1 VSRYLVWKTNGALSQ
16 EAMLKLVFEEE
27 SKRQNI
33 PCKKKKKYAQKHCG
47 RVRRRDQKKAE
58 IENTRR
64 KKMMGGEVGST
75 KDLVGNAHH

>member
-1 VSRYLVWKTNGALSQ
+1 MELSHRKQCLSWYL
-16 EAMLKLVFEEE
+16 
-27 SKRQNI
+27 KR
-33 PCKKKKKYAQKHCG
+33 KAKDRTFHAKKKKYAQKHCG

>member
-1 VSRYLVWKTNGALSQ
+1 MQ
-16 EAMLKLVFEEE
+16 
-27 SKRQNI
+27 
-33 PCKKKKKYAQKHCG
+33 KKKKYAQKHCG